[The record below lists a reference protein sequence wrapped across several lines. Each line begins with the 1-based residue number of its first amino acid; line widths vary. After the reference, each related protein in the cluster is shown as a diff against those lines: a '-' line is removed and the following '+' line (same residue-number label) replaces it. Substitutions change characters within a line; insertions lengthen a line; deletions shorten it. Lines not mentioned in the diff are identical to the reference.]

1 MTYLQIALGFT
12 EFLCAGAAYWQLR
25 GRRDPLF
32 VPFAA
37 VVAAA
42 GVAVPLLFPLGHP
55 TWFSLS
61 LQALAVTAL
70 LLIAATAHRR
80 PDVRV

>member
-1 MTYLQIALGFT
+1 MTYLQIALGLT
-12 EFLCAGAAYWQLR
+12 EFLCAWAAFWQVR

-32 VPFAA
+32 IPLVA

-55 TWFSLS
+55 TGFSLS
-61 LQALAVTAL
+61 LQVLAVIAL
-70 LLIAATAHRR
+70 LLIAATGHRR
-80 PDVRV
+80 DRT